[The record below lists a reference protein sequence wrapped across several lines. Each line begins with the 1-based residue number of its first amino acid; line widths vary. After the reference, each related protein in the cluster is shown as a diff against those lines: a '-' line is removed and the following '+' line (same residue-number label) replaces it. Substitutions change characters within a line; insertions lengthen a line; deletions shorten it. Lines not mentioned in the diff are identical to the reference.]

1 MAHKN
6 PSGRNSEANGDHN
19 FSRTGQEQSWPI
31 HTANTVKLLM
41 TTISRQ
47 NLVFESFRISIRDN
61 AALERSES
69 NFKAIQREFGSGY
82 ILWRDENRNENL
94 WRFNVGR
101 LSGQSHCCESINI
114 PVCRR
119 GIFRTTAS
127 GFAIIHTLLIGV
139 FRCEDIKNVRRSY
152 NMQLGRMRKAHD
164 RKENVNEYD
173 EYGYWFH
180 GDLTLILLI
189 IFPNIF
195 DIG

>member
-1 MAHKN
+1 
-6 PSGRNSEANGDHN
+6 
-19 FSRTGQEQSWPI
+19 
-31 HTANTVKLLM
+31 VL
-41 TTISRQ
+41 
-47 NLVFESFRISIRDN
+47 ESCQISIRDN
-61 AALERSES
+61 ASLGLSES
-69 NFKAIQREFGSGY
+69 NYKAIQRKFGSGY

-94 WRFNVGR
+94 WRFNVGW
-101 LSGQSHCCESINI
+101 LSGQSHCCEGINI
-114 PVCRR
+114 PVCRQ

-180 GDLTLILLI
+180 GNMILIFLI
-189 IFPNIF
+189 TFL
-195 DIG
+195 